1 MGGPMFRGSTPT
13 KIDDKGRLKVPTDFR
28 RFIEER
34 YGPDLFVTSILGD
47 SALLYPLPVW
57 EEIEGRLQAMPS
69 TDRTKSRFLERVS
82 YFGQQVSMDGQGR
95 ILIPQILRES
105 AGMNGDVVVSAQI
118 DHLVVWNHDRF
129 VARLDEQPF
138 TEDDFRAL
146 AERGI

>member
-1 MGGPMFRGSTPT
+1 MFRGSAPT

-28 RFIEER
+28 RFIEDR
-34 YGPDLFVTSILGD
+34 YGVDLFVTSVLGD

-57 EEIEGRLQAMPS
+57 EEIEARLQAVPS
-69 TDRTKSRFLERVS
+69 TDRTKGRYLERVS
-82 YFGQQVSMDGQGR
+82 YYGQQVSLDGQGR

-105 AGMNGDVVVSAQI
+105 AGMNGDVVVSAQL

-129 VARLDEQPF
+129 VARLEEQPF

>member
-1 MGGPMFRGSTPT
+1 MFRGSAPT

-82 YFGQQVSMDGQGR
+82 YFGQQVSMDQQGR

-105 AGMNGDVVVSAQI
+105 AGMNGDVVVSAQL
-118 DHLVVWNHDRF
+118 DHLVVWNRDRF
-129 VARLDEQPF
+129 VARLSEQPF
-138 TEDDFRAL
+138 TDDDFRAL
-146 AERGI
+146 SERGI

>member
-1 MGGPMFRGSTPT
+1 MFRGSAPA
-13 KIDDKGRLKVPTDFR
+13 KIDEKGRLKVPTDFR
-28 RFIEER
+28 RVVEER

-57 EEIEGRLQAMPS
+57 EEIEGRLAAMPS
-69 TDRTKSRFLERVS
+69 TDRTKVRFLERAN
-82 YFGQQVSMDGQGR
+82 YFGQQVRLDVQGR

-118 DHLVVWNHDRF
+118 DHLVVWNRDRF
-129 VARLDEQPF
+129 VSRLDEQPF